1 MRSSPT
7 SATAWSSCSA
17 AAVKKSILVIARCN
31 KVEALRV
38 AAGLTLLDDA
48 VRIAVLGG
56 LDETPAVREQL
67 EVLEFA
73 EVPLRHCDERGLAD
87 PELAREMVA
96 ADRVYVL

>member
-1 MRSSPT
+1 M
-7 SATAWSSCSA
+7 AD
-17 AAVKKSILVIARCN
+17 VKKSILVVARSN

-56 LDETPAVREQL
+56 LEETPAVREQL

-73 EVPLRHCDERGLAD
+73 EVPMQRYDAPTD
-87 PELAREMVA
+87 PALARDMIG
-96 ADRVYVL
+96 ADLVYVL

>member
-1 MRSSPT
+1 V
-7 SATAWSSCSA
+7 
-17 AAVKKSILVIARCN
+17 AAVKKAILVVARSN

-56 LDETPAVREQL
+56 LEETPAVREQL

-73 EVPLRHCDERGLAD
+73 EVPMQGYDAASD
-87 PELAREMVA
+87 PALARDILGANV
-96 ADRVYVL
+96 VYVL

>member
-1 MRSSPT
+1 V
-7 SATAWSSCSA
+7 
-17 AAVKKSILVIARCN
+17 AAVKKSILVVARSN

-56 LDETPAVREQL
+56 LEETPAVREQL

-73 EVPLRHCDERGLAD
+73 EVPMQRYDAPTD
-87 PELAREMVA
+87 PALARDMIG
-96 ADRVYVL
+96 ADLVYVL

>member
-1 MRSSPT
+1 M
-7 SATAWSSCSA
+7 
-17 AAVKKSILVIARCN
+17 AAVKKSILVVARSN

-56 LDETPAVREQL
+56 LEETPAVREQL

-73 EVPLRHCDERGLAD
+73 EVPMQHYDAPTD
-87 PELAREMVA
+87 PALARDMIG
-96 ADRVYVL
+96 ADLVYVL